1 MISDG
6 NWIPTG
12 ISLLD
17 EVLKKGIP
25 SGKLNV
31 IVGKSRQIG
40 ATWAHT
46 HATKNLISKWRAE
59 RRKEAIKNL
68 FNI

>member
-6 NWIPTG
+6 KWIPTG
-12 ISLLD
+12 NGILD
-17 EVLKKGIP
+17 VVLNGSIP
-25 SGKLNV
+25 SGKLNL
-31 IVGKSRQIG
+31 IIGKSRQIG

>member
-1 MISDG
+1 MGSDG

-17 EVLKKGIP
+17 VVLQKGIP

-46 HATKNLISKWRAE
+46 YSTQKLISKWRAE

-68 FNI
+68 FKI